1 MILTY
6 IILVASGL
14 YCGYTISWK
23 FKKGD
28 WYQKSLPL
36 FIICLF
42 IFVSSIVAVLKG
54 MNLNELEEWVVSQ
67 IVK

>member
-6 IILVASGL
+6 IILVVSGL
-14 YCGYTISWK
+14 YCAYTISCK
-23 FKKGD
+23 FRMGD

-54 MNLNELEEWVVSQ
+54 MNLNELEQWVVSQ
-67 IVK
+67 ITK